1 MNWSKTFRLIEQE
14 LGFELYDWQKNYISM
29 VSDNY
34 PYEISMSTEWYHGV
48 PDRIYYATPVHRS
61 GFTTA
66 YILRGLLNYGEKIG
80 DYSQI
85 LPPIRNMD
93 DVREYRTFWCDY
105 NYSEQYTRNTFP
117 RLVIKLDQMLKSL
130 GLETCFY

>member
-1 MNWSKTFRLIEQE
+1 MNWSKTFQLIEQE

-29 VSDNY
+29 ASDEF
-34 PYEISMSTEWYHGV
+34 PHEIITKTEWYYGV
-48 PDRIYYATPVHRS
+48 PDRKYYLEPKHRS

-80 DYSQI
+80 DYSRI
-85 LPPIRNMD
+85 LAPARNMD
-93 DVREYRTFWCDY
+93 GVREYCIFWCDY

-117 RLVIKLDQMLKSL
+117 RLVVKLDQMLKSL